1 MFRRRDAVLHLI
13 ILVALPSAS
22 CTTQGEPEDDGR
34 RDPTWFDLDGTWLNL
49 VESPQHRSLFGGRYC
64 GSYGTGSDAFW
75 VQCGYGYL
83 RTRFL
88 EPTVAMLVYDAR
100 GLGGGCDVRSDLTSE
115 TTFGG
120 WGGSLGTLNVS
131 TAELYLPEDGR
142 FRLSGEFNGT
152 VYDMQ
157 CTLLSPRVMEC
168 VDRLDLDSGDPP
180 LDDGIFR
187 FEKVDDR
194 PNTITCERVVHDF
207 ITNGGVLE

>member
-1 MFRRRDAVLHLI
+1 MFRRRDAVLRLI
-13 ILVALPSAS
+13 ILVALASAS
-22 CTTQGEPEDDGR
+22 CATQGEPVGDGQ

-64 GSYGTGSDAFW
+64 GNSEGGRDKLE

-83 RTRFL
+83 RTRFVD
-88 EPTVAMLVYDAR
+88 PTFAILIYDGR
-100 GLGGGCDVRSDLTSE
+100 GLRGTCDVRSDLTSE
-115 TTFGG
+115 ARFA
-120 WGGSLGTLNVS
+120 WGGSLGTLNVA
-131 TAELYLPEDGR
+131 TAELYLPEDGT

-152 VYDMQ
+152 VYDMR

-168 VDRLDLDSGDPP
+168 VNRLDLDSGDPP

-187 FEKVDDR
+187 FEKIDDR